1 MNQYDL
7 IVIGGGIAGMTA
19 AMEAAK
25 NGVKNILIIER
36 EKTLG
41 GILNQCIHIG
51 FGKKLLKTSVSG
63 TEYIN
68 YIQKEIEKSNITV
81 LLKTEVLDL
90 SMDKVVT
97 YVNSKDGVVEVKASA
112 IILATGCREKYT
124 GSIVIPTNSFTGI
137 YTVGN
142 AHEVINIDG
151 YLPGKQSVIVANNK
165 WALIVARRL
174 IVEGGN
180 VKALLIMK
188 NDNFKF
194 DDEDKDIIEGFD
206 IPIIENSRI
215 MSIVG
220 NERIEKVKIQHVESG
235 KEEIIECDSLLLS
248 VGYFPEIELGKK
260 INIKIN
266 DKTLGPEVNNYSTS
280 VNGVYACGN
289 LIYGVEA
296 LNEQDVNGI
305 EAGKVVAEYINKF
318 IY

>member
-7 IVIGGGIAGMTA
+7 IVIGGGISGMTA

-90 SMDKVVT
+90 SMDKIVT

-137 YTVGN
+137 YTVGS
-142 AHEVINIDG
+142 AHKVINIDG

-194 DDEDKDIIEGFD
+194 NDEDKDIIEGFD
-206 IPIIENSRI
+206 IPVIENSKL
-215 MSIVG
+215 MSILG
-220 NERIEKVKIQHVESG
+220 NERIEKVKIKHIESDQ
-235 KEEIIECDSLLLS
+235 EEIIECDSLLLS

-260 INIKIN
+260 INIKID

-289 LIYGVEA
+289 LIYGIEA

-305 EAGKVVAEYINKF
+305 EAGKVVAEYIKKF